1 MKRQRVM
8 EYARMVLGPVRFAD
22 PNTRSQTVHT
32 LHAMLNEEAN
42 ALGREERHPKA
53 PDETKDSHRI
63 DNSYSLNAQE
73 MAKAGMLAPWKKKL
87 AKVLG
92 L

>member
-1 MKRQRVM
+1 MKRERVM

-22 PNTRSQTVHT
+22 KETRSQTVHT
-32 LHAMLNEEAN
+32 LHAMLNEEAH
-42 ALGREERHPKA
+42 LCGREERHPRP
-53 PDETKDSHRI
+53 PDPLKDATRI
-63 DNSYSLNAQE
+63 DESYSLDARE
-73 MAKAGMLAPWKKKL
+73 LAKAGVLAPWKKKL

>member
-1 MKRQRVM
+1 
-8 EYARMVLGPVRFAD
+8 MVLGSVRFAD
-22 PNTRSQTVHT
+22 KETRSQTVHT

-42 ALGREERHPKA
+42 LCGREERHPKA
-53 PDETKDSHRI
+53 PDQTKDAYRI
-63 DNSYSLNAQE
+63 EESYSLNAKE
-73 MAKAGMLAPWKKKL
+73 LAKAGALAPWKKKL